1 MAVVTYIPKRRS
13 ARVDLHI
20 AGAVVPFRLT
30 TLEESGEVVMLA
42 EVTDPA
48 VLRACKRLGYR
59 VFDDAPAEDAAPA
72 VASTAAAERAPRAT
86 PDGWR
91 YPEIVQRAF
100 ANGWVYAD
108 ITGAGEDNQWGIE
121 GGRGDASGLTMAELS
136 LTVPPQGWNEK
147 RDTHWPWE
155 ILGWKAPGEEW
166 KAPKLPSKRPAA
178 DQVPALDEPPA
189 PLGDEAALADES
201 PEDEPSGADP
211 DIIEDPPT
219 DEQPPQ
225 PPETRNEEVLAGWPN
240 DRLDAAVAALADVWR
255 SAGKP
260 PSTSKAR
267 HYLAKAG
274 ITPVTTEQV
283 NALLDRVQTTI

>member
-59 VFDDAPAEDAAPA
+59 VFDDAPAEDATPAAAPL
-72 VASTAAAERAPRAT
+72 AAAERASRAT

-100 ANGWVYAD
+100 ANGWVYVD

-121 GGRGDASGLTMAELS
+121 GGRGQDSGLTMAELS
-136 LTVPPQGWNEK
+136 LTVPPDGWGEK
-147 RDTHWPWE
+147 RSTHWPWE
-155 ILGWKAPGEEW
+155 ILGWKPPGEEW
-166 KAPKLPSKRPAA
+166 KAPALPSKRPPA
-178 DQVPALDEPPA
+178 DQVPALDEAPA
-189 PLGDEAALADES
+189 PLDDEGLAEPGAAEG
-201 PEDEPSGADP
+201 GAVSDAI
-211 DIIEDPPT
+211 DDPPT
-219 DEQPPQ
+219 DEELPPAV
-225 PPETRNEEVLAGWPN
+225 PETRNEEVLADWPA
-240 DRLDAAVAALADVWR
+240 DRLDLAVTTLAEVWR
-255 SAGKP
+255 SAGKA
-260 PSTSKAR
+260 PSPSKAR
-267 HYLAKAG
+267 HYLSKAG
-274 ITPVTTEQV
+274 IAPVTTEQV